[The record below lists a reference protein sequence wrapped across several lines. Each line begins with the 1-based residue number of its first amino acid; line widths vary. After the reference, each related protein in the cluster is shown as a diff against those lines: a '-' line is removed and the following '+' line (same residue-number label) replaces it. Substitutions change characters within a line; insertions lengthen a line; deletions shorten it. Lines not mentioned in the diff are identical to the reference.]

1 MLSTNGGKRYPFT
14 FFGIEF
20 GIGSF
25 SWHPDRLEKRS
36 NKRIL
41 VMLDEIVEMK
51 NNIITFT
58 KTIVY
63 YDIDG
68 PFVGIV
74 FYTKVR

>member
-1 MLSTNGGKRYPFT
+1 
-14 FFGIEF
+14 
-20 GIGSF
+20 
-25 SWHPDRLEKRS
+25 
-36 NKRIL
+36 
-41 VMLDEIVEMK
+41 MK